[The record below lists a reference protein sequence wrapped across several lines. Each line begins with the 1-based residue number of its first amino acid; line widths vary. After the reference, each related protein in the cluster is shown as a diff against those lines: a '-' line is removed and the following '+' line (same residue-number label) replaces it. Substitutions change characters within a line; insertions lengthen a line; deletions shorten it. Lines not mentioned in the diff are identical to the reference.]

1 MTSPIRL
8 LLADDHAIVLAGLTT
23 LLSLEPGIEIIAT
36 AENGTEAIEKFRA
49 HRPDVALL
57 DLRMPGIDGV
67 EAARRILAEFPNAR
81 VLILTTFESE
91 EDIHRAL
98 QAGVSGYLL
107 KESKRPDLLAAI
119 RAVLNGERWLP
130 PLIARLAAERAK
142 QPDLSS
148 RQLEVLDL
156 VAKGLTNKE
165 IGGILGF
172 SAEGAKQHLHQI
184 YQKLGVSTRAEA
196 TAEALRRGIL
206 RPD

>member
-1 MTSPIRL
+1 MSRSIRL

-23 LLSLEPGIEIIAT
+23 LLSLEPGLQIVAT
-36 AENGTEAIEKFRA
+36 AESGEEAILQFRS

-67 EAARRILAEFPNAR
+67 EAARRILAEFPDAR

-107 KESKRPDLLAAI
+107 KESKRPDLVAAI
-119 RAVLNGERWLP
+119 RAVLAGERWLP
-130 PLIARLAAERAK
+130 PLIARLAAERAR
-142 QPDLSS
+142 QPDLSP

-196 TAEALRRGIL
+196 TSEALRRGIL

>member
-1 MTSPIRL
+1 MKRRIRL
-8 LLADDHAIVLAGLTT
+8 LLADDHSIVLAGLTT
-23 LLSLEPGIEIIAT
+23 LLGLEPDLEIVAT
-36 AENGTEAIEKFRA
+36 AESGEEAISRYRT
-49 HRPDVALL
+49 HQPDVALI

-67 EAARRILAEFPNAR
+67 ETARRIIAEFPQAR

-98 QAGVSGYLL
+98 QTGVGGYLL
-107 KESKRPDLLAAI
+107 KESKRPELVAAI
-119 RAVLNGERWLP
+119 RAVLAGKRWLSQP
-130 PLIARLAAERAK
+130 IAKLAAERAR
-142 QPDLSS
+142 QPGLSA
-148 RQLEVLDL
+148 RQIEVLDL
-156 VAKGLTNKE
+156 VSKGLTNKE

-196 TAEALRRGIL
+196 TSEALRRGIL

>member
-67 EAARRILAEFPNAR
+67 EAARRILGEFPGAR

>member
-1 MTSPIRL
+1 MSQSIRL

-23 LLSLEPGIEIIAT
+23 LLSLEPGLEIIAT
-36 AENGTEAIEKFRA
+36 AENGEEAIQQFRA

-107 KESKRPDLLAAI
+107 KESKRPDLVAAI
-119 RAVLNGERWLP
+119 RAVLKGERWLP

-196 TAEALRRGIL
+196 TSEALRRGIL